1 MTAQLIGFDAV
12 VYSVL
17 DLSQQN
23 VLFAINFIS
32 DDFVVMRL
40 VTCVR
45 VPILVV
51 LPYLHRARARVNVGL
66 VSSGEKYA
74 IFQNEGRPKNRKKKK
89 QSLEQTDVKNGN
101 INEIESLLAVF
112 CVSAAVV
119 MTEL

>member
-1 MTAQLIGFDAV
+1 M
-12 VYSVL
+12 
-17 DLSQQN
+17 
-23 VLFAINFIS
+23 
-32 DDFVVMRL
+32 
-40 VTCVR
+40 
-45 VPILVV
+45 
-51 LPYLHRARARVNVGL
+51 NVGL